1 MAHEVVGDP
10 AGGAAVAV
18 AAAGWCPCSQGRSGA
33 NLQMTRQPPRVV
45 RRWNVTEPSLRP
57 ATVRAVGSVAYH
69 GRRGRRASLRVRR
82 RRAIA
87 GATALVLLSL
97 LLVVLLG
104 PGRSAPAG
112 TQATGARPDRTPA
125 AGTQTQSRVEAT
137 VLATGLPSPLSREAA
152 YPVGRG
158 DLLLVGGLTP
168 ADTSSSI
175 VTVLDTATGTVSS
188 VGSLAVP
195 THDAGGARNGRSAL
209 LFGGGQATSVATV
222 EAFPLSRATIAPS
235 AAGQTR
241 ARVVGALPGPRS
253 DDVAVAMGGI
263 DYVVGGYNGTVGTP
277 GVLATTNGRTFR
289 TVATLPVPVRYPA
302 VAAFEGRVYVFG
314 GEAVT
319 GPQAGQPVP
328 DVQVVDP
335 ARHSARVA
343 GYLKHPLEGA
353 AAAVLGGH
361 IYLAGGNSGLAPGA
375 AAATTTVTVSTVWRF
390 DPQRATTTVVAQLP
404 VPVSNAGLAVT
415 GTTAWLVGGETNGT
429 VRSDIQRLTLIHS

>member
-1 MAHEVVGDP
+1 M
-10 AGGAAVAV
+10 
-18 AAAGWCPCSQGRSGA
+18 
-33 NLQMTRQPPRVV
+33 
-45 RRWNVTEPSLRP
+45 
-57 ATVRAVGSVAYH
+57 
-69 GRRGRRASLRVRR
+69 RR
-82 RRAIA
+82 RRIVA

-97 LLVVLLG
+97 LTVVLLG

-112 TQATGARPDRTPA
+112 TQMTGAGADRRTAP
-125 AGTQTQSRVEAT
+125 GPQSPNRVQVA

-152 YPVGRG
+152 YPVGHG

-168 ADTSSSI
+168 ADTSSSS
-175 VTVLDTATGTVSS
+175 VTVLDTATGAVSS

-195 THDAGGARNGRSAL
+195 THDAGGARNGSSAF

-222 EAFPLSRATIAPS
+222 EAFPLSHATIAPG
-235 AAGQTR
+235 AGAQTM

-253 DDVAVAMGGI
+253 DDVAVAMGGT
-263 DYVVGGYNGTVGTP
+263 DYVVGGYNGTVGAP

-289 TVATLPVPVRYPA
+289 TIATLPVPVRYPA

-319 GPQAGQPVP
+319 GPQAGQPVA
-328 DVQVVDP
+328 DVQIVDP
-335 ARHSARVA
+335 ARHTARIA
-343 GYLKHPLEGA
+343 GHLSRPLEGA
-353 AAAVLGGH
+353 AAAVLGGR
-361 IYLAGGNSGLAPGA
+361 IYLAGGDSRPAPGA

-429 VRSDIQRLTLIHS
+429 VRSDIQRLTLVHS